1 MAEADRAHKPRDSS
15 KAAKPVQAKS
25 LAHSPAVAQRTPAWL
40 GAPAASPFS
49 LGGVQR
55 KVAIGESNDRY
66 ERQADHVASRVVGG
80 QSVPAGTI
88 SPIAPASV
96 GGAQRESK
104 PPENKPEKKNETASA
119 PSPVQKQS
127 KPDEKKKDKKPS
139 TAPAQRAVKPE
150 DTKKDMKSA
159 GSQLQ
164 RQTKP
169 AENKKRDE
177 KAVQKQAKPDEK
189 KKGEKPAAP
198 PVQKQGKPDEK
209 KKDEKPTAPP
219 PVQKQSKP
227 EEKKKDEKA
236 AAPSPLQKQ
245 AKPEEKKK
253 EEKPATPPAVQKQA
267 KPEDKNDDKKKEE
280 KTAAP
285 VQRSI
290 RPEDKKKEEVP
301 GTLPAQ
307 RAEHDD
313 AKKSESEPVQASRAA
328 AATPPPSMEAA
339 ASNALAT
346 KGPGEPMA
354 PATRS
359 NLESRMGSDLSDV
372 RVHNDSRA
380 HDATSAL
387 NARAFTHGSDIWL
400 GRGESQ
406 SDTRLMAHEATHV
419 VQQTG
424 SVHRMLV
431 QRDEKPAAAN
441 APAPDAGAQAALVS
455 PAGEIDLA
463 AKKMLLPQ
471 LEIPDFKAN
480 MLKSSGFVTIQKG
493 GEERPTGAESQR
505 EIWKDKVGKTAEA
518 AAEEKLKTKPGIRK
532 AKPEADVA
540 EITDDPKDPNRILFL
555 HISGSKESYLIGT
568 PAELRS
574 EVTIPRWDQTG
585 AARALDVDHKEELQ
599 LGGKNDIDNM
609 WLLDASANRSSG
621 SRISKQIRD
630 SIDKAVEPHVGK
642 PPWPKKPDA
651 KLLRQEFEITYKTVK
666 GNTGLDPPNKDKR
679 WEREDIEK
687 AEKPVDRLQA
697 LNAADVV
704 AKHLLG
710 DKNLLALYPL
720 ASGGRKKGIKWDVKN
735 PTKKLAPQELKEAG
749 FKGLHDAVITYEVG
763 KPGAVTGIVFRR
775 EKGTKVFK
783 EHPVNFPLRE
793 VGGLPFTVTMEK
805 AGVLQAMRF
814 AELYELSP
822 VEFSEVTMDED
833 RGIVARGKVAPSIP
847 IFKKLDIDI
856 LVEGDDVSLSKTFKK
871 DDFNF
876 PGPIK
881 VTEAALTISVSTG
894 GLSAEGDVL
903 LAIEGVGTGEISATA
918 GTGGLELSGS
928 FDFDKKLFDPA
939 NVHVEYK
946 DGKFSGGGK
955 IGIKPGKVRGIKTAS
970 IDASFAEGAIDAKG
984 SITPDIP
991 AVEQADLSMHYD
1003 EKSGLTIGGDLQLK
1017 KDIPGI
1023 EGGSIHAELNKKGD
1037 KYTVKASGEATPK
1050 IPGINSKLTVSYD
1063 DGMFDATVHAA
1074 YEKGM
1079 LKGSVTVGAT
1089 NRPVGEDGKPAAEAP
1104 SGKADKIIIYGDGS
1118 ATIQLAPWL
1127 QATAGIKFT
1136 PEGEVQVT
1144 GKIEVPKAI
1153 DLFDEKKVEKN
1164 IFHIGIPIPIF
1175 PGISLNIGGGLDVN
1189 AGIGPGQLQEMEVD
1203 VTYNPAKEEDTTV
1216 HGHAALHIP
1225 AHAGLRMNV
1234 HAALDVGIPLADV
1247 EGGIELGGTLGV
1259 DGALHAAVDVDW
1271 SPKKGLVLDASAEIY
1286 AEPKLKFDITGYVKV
1301 EVGVGWFSKTLWDK
1315 RWELAAVEYGSGLR
1329 FGIKL
1334 PIHYEEGKPFNV
1346 SLSDIQFEVPNID
1359 AMSVFKGLMDKVI

>member
-313 AKKSESEPVQASRAA
+313 AKKPESEPVQASRSGAA
-328 AATPPPSMEAA
+328 APAPSMEVA
-339 ASNALAT
+339 ASNAVAT

-359 NLESRMGSDLSDV
+359 NLESRMGTDLSDV

-380 HDATSAL
+380 HDATGAL

-431 QRDEKPAAAN
+431 QR
-441 APAPDAGAQAALVS
+441 APDK
-455 PAGEIDLA
+455 P
-463 AKKMLLPQ
+463 P
-471 LEIPDFKAN
+471 P
-480 MLKSSGFVTIQKG
+480 
-493 GEERPTGAESQR
+493 
-505 EIWKDKVGKTAEA
+505 AEA
-518 AAEEKLKTKPGIRK
+518 AEDAIYSGKEG
-532 AKPEADVA
+532 DV
-540 EITDDPKDPNRILFL
+540 KKKG
-555 HISGSKESYLIGT
+555 GSFAL
-568 PAELRS
+568 
-574 EVTIPRWDQTG
+574 TIPELKIPTFKLDKTPKSDLTLPKKTDEPRPDDQIAVWEKQVKSGTGIDKKLESMFKKAPPVQLHGKPVIYTVTKSSNFYVMGPAGTIKDRSLRPSWDKSG
-585 AARALDVDHKEELQ
+585 AFELYQVDHIQELQ
-599 LGGKNDIDNM
+599 LGGENKIENM
-609 WLLDASANRSSG
+609 WLLEAEANQSSG
-621 SRISKQIRD
+621 RNIKSEKNSRIQALLEAAKGKAW
-630 SIDKAVEPHVGK
+630 DKI
-642 PPWPKKPDA
+642 PDTDTA
-651 KLLRQEFEITYKTVK
+651 RREYDITFKTVK
-666 GNTGLDPPNKDKR
+666 GGLPVDGKPAKR
-679 WEREDIEK
+679 WELHEIKDDARQLDE
-687 AEKPVDRLQA
+687 LQVLDKKQIKQRNLQGSA
-697 LNAADVV
+697 SAIVV
-704 AKHLLG
+704 FTNEAGGGKRVSEGWKEG
-710 DKNLLALYPL
+710 DKQKKIDWHYGKLFHADLLEYDKDA
-720 ASGGRKKGIKWDVKN
+720 GKGSIHVD
-735 PTKKLAPQELKEAG
+735 A
-749 FKGLHDAVITYEVG
+749 FKGSKLIEEAQMSFDIQEMDAVEFGGFVSKNSVRNQISQKLKALHLSSIELPEGEFTE
-763 KPGAVTGIVFRR
+763 TG
-775 EKGTKVFK
+775 
-783 EHPVNFPLRE
+783 L
-793 VGGLPFTVTMEK
+793 
-805 AGVLQAMRF
+805 
-814 AELYELSP
+814 
-822 VEFSEVTMDED
+822 
-833 RGIVARGKVAPSIP
+833 VARGKLKPSIRP
-847 IFKKLDIDI
+847 FDKLEVDIVFD
-856 LVEGDDVSLSKTFKK
+856 GDSIYLSKVFSAS
-871 DDFNF
+871 DFNF
-876 PGPIK
+876 PGPVK
-881 VTEAALTISVSTG
+881 VT
-894 GLSAEGDVL
+894 SASLELFAGTQGIGAKGDVL
-903 LAIEGVGTGEISATA
+903 FEIDRVGEGKISATA
-918 GTGGLELSGS
+918 GVGEALTIAGDFA
-928 FDFDKKLFDPA
+928 FDTKLFDPA
-939 NVHVEYK
+939 KVHVEYHA
-946 DGKFSGGGK
+946 GKFSGKGE
-955 IGIKPGKVRGIKTAS
+955 IGIKQGKVKGIKSANVKVE
-970 IDASFAEGAIDAKG
+970 IAEEVIDAKG

-1003 EKSGLTIGGDLQLK
+1003 TNGGLIIAGDL
-1017 KDIPGI
+1017 
-1023 EGGSIHAELNKKGD
+1023 
-1037 KYTVKASGEATPK
+1037 T
-1050 IPGINSKLTVSYD
+1050 
-1063 DGMFDATVHAA
+1063 
-1074 YEKGM
+1074 
-1079 LKGSVTVGAT
+1079 
-1089 NRPVGEDGKPAAEAP
+1089 
-1104 SGKADKIIIYGDGS
+1104 
-1118 ATIQLAPWL
+1118 
-1127 QATAGIKFT
+1127 
-1136 PEGEVQVT
+1136 
-1144 GKIEVPKAI
+1144 
-1153 DLFDEKKVEKN
+1153 
-1164 IFHIGIPIPIF
+1164 
-1175 PGISLNIGGGLDVN
+1175 
-1189 AGIGPGQLQEMEVD
+1189 
-1203 VTYNPAKEEDTTV
+1203 
-1216 HGHAALHIP
+1216 
-1225 AHAGLRMNV
+1225 
-1234 HAALDVGIPLADV
+1234 
-1247 EGGIELGGTLGV
+1247 
-1259 DGALHAAVDVDW
+1259 
-1271 SPKKGLVLDASAEIY
+1271 
-1286 AEPKLKFDITGYVKV
+1286 
-1301 EVGVGWFSKTLWDK
+1301 
-1315 RWELAAVEYGSGLR
+1315 
-1329 FGIKL
+1329 
-1334 PIHYEEGKPFNV
+1334 
-1346 SLSDIQFEVPNID
+1346 
-1359 AMSVFKGLMDKVI
+1359 